1 VGKQLSAVGLAMG
14 RKTDDVKPAHL
25 PQKMSR
31 AWVDVLA
38 GVPLFAGLSRRH
50 LTKIARLGFSKRYA
64 SGSALV
70 KSGDP
75 GEHFFLILDGR
86 AGVRAGAR
94 RVGLGIGDFFGEMS
108 LLDGEPRSATVAAQT
123 DVLVMMVSRRKFL
136 KLLESEPRIA
146 IAVMTTLSRRVR
158 SMQAA
163 GL

>member
-1 VGKQLSAVGLAMG
+1 VGKQLSAVGLAIG
-14 RKTDDVKPAHL
+14 KSADDAKPAHL

-31 AWVDVLA
+31 AWVDILA
-38 GVPLFAGLSRRH
+38 GVPMFAGLSRRH
-50 LTKIARLGFSKRYA
+50 LTKIARLGISKRYA
-64 SGSALV
+64 GGSTLV

-75 GEHFFLILDGR
+75 GEHFYLILDGR

-94 RVGLGIGDFFGEMS
+94 RTDLRIGDFFGEMA
-108 LLDGEPRSATVAAQT
+108 LLDGEPRSATVSAET

-163 GL
+163 AL